1 MERFDVLIVG
11 GGLSGI
17 GTAYHLNDKS
27 PDRTFAILEGRHDI
41 GGTWD
46 LFKYPG
52 IRSDSDMHT
61 LGFEFKPWR
70 ADKSIADGPAI
81 MDYLNETVDQYDIRR
96 HIRLNHKVT
105 SASWNTSDATWTVS
119 AERTDT
125 GETLQFAC
133 NYLCMCAGYYSYDAG
148 YVPDF
153 EGLDEYRGLIVH
165 PQKWPEDLEYA
176 GKKVVVIGSGAT
188 AITVVPAMAKTAGHV
203 TMLQRTPTYVAS
215 RPDTD
220 TLANI
225 LRRVLPP
232 KVAYAITRKK
242 NTFMQQFIY
251 GKTRTNPEVVKKK
264 LLDAVRAELGP
275 DYDVEKHFTPPY
287 NPWDQRLCLVT
298 NGDLFKGIR
307 SGRID
312 VVTDT
317 IKEFDSTGI
326 LLDSGA
332 HLDADI
338 IVMATGLQLL
348 TVPGDLKFTVDGREV
363 DFSRTWTYKG
373 FAYSDVPNMSSTF
386 GYVNASWTLR
396 ADLISTYVCRL
407 MNEMKSTNTRICTP
421 KLRAS
426 DVDMPQRPWIE
437 GFSAGYMERVM
448 PRMPRQGDR
457 EPWINPQNYKRD
469 KDMFRHGEIND
480 GVMVFS
486 NP

>member
-17 GTAYHLNDKS
+17 GTAYHLKDKC
-27 PDRTFAILEGRHDI
+27 PDRSFAILEGRNNI

-70 ADKSIADGPAI
+70 AEKSIADGPAI
-81 MDYLNETVDQYDIRR
+81 MDYLNETVDQYDLRR
-96 HIRLNHKVT
+96 HIRLQHKVI
-105 SASWNTSDATWTVS
+105 SASWDTEGACWTVT
-119 AERTDT
+119 AQRTDN
-125 GETLQFAC
+125 GDVLRFAC
-133 NYLCMCAGYYSYDAG
+133 SYLCMCAGYYSYDAG
-148 YVPDF
+148 YVPEFD
-153 EGLDEYRGLIVH
+153 GLDQFAGLIVH
-165 PQKWPEDLEYA
+165 PQKWPDDLDYS

-188 AITVVPAMAKTAGHV
+188 AITVVPAMAKAAGHV

-215 RPDTD
+215 RPDVD
-220 TLANI
+220 KLANF
-225 LRRVLPP
+225 LRKVLPP
-232 KVAYAITRKK
+232 KMAYAVTRKK

-251 GKTRTNPEVVKKK
+251 GKTRTDPDVVKKK

-317 IKEFDSTGI
+317 IKRFDAQGI
-326 LLDSGA
+326 QLDSGA
-332 HLDADI
+332 RVDADI

-373 FAYSDVPNMSSTF
+373 FAYSDIPNMSSTF

-407 MNEMKSTNTRICTP
+407 MNEMKRTNTRICTP
-421 KLRAS
+421 KIRAS
-426 DVDMPQRPWIE
+426 DVDMPQRPWID

-469 KDMFRHGEIND
+469 KEMFRHGELND
-480 GVMVFS
+480 GVMIFS